1 MDGRALREWRKHLGF
16 TQEEAA
22 KHLDVTRATIQ
33 NWEYGITSLPGAI
46 HFACQECVRR
56 WKQRPDFGP
65 VLLVYTDGLIW
76 PPTTN
81 LISFQ
86 FCIANLIPIMKLQ
99 YSGRFA

>member
-1 MDGRALREWRKHLGF
+1 MDGRALREWRMQLGF

-56 WKQRPDFGP
+56 WKQRPDAVPYFDFEPQSVFGSIHMTCLSP
-65 VLLVYTDGLIW
+65 LVTDRVMEAWYDL
-76 PPTTN
+76 
-81 LISFQ
+81 S
-86 FCIANLIPIMKLQ
+86 IA
-99 YSGRFA
+99 